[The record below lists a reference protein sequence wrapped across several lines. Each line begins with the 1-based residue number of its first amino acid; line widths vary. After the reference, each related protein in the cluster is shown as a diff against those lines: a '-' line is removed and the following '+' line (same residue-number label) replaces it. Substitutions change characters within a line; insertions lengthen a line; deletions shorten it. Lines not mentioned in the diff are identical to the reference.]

1 MTIEQEAKSYRLD
14 VNKEFVKNLN
24 ATFLE
29 TEQFIIKN
37 LHNSDERDSSLRRL
51 IEARSWCILCKDKH
65 GVR

>member
-1 MTIEQEAKSYRLD
+1 MNIEKEAESYRLD

-24 ATFLE
+24 AAFRE

-51 IEARSWCILCKDKH
+51 EEARAWCILCKDRH
-65 GVR
+65 GIR

>member
-51 IEARSWCILCKDKH
+51 EEAKSWCILCKDRH
-65 GVR
+65 GIR

>member
-29 TEQFIIKN
+29 TEQFILKS
-37 LHNSDERDSSLRRL
+37 LHNSDERESSLRRL
-51 IEARSWCILCKDKH
+51 EEAKSWCILCKDRH
-65 GVR
+65 GIR

>member
-29 TEQFIIKN
+29 TEQFIIKS

-51 IEARSWCILCKDKH
+51 EEAKSWCILCKDRH
-65 GVR
+65 GIR

>member
-29 TEQFIIKN
+29 TDQFIIKN

-51 IEARSWCILCKDKH
+51 EEAKSWCILCKDRH
-65 GVR
+65 GIR

>member
-29 TEQFIIKN
+29 TEQFILKS
-37 LHNSDERDSSLRRL
+37 LHNSDERESSLRRL
-51 IEARSWCILCKDKH
+51 EEAKSWCILCKHRH
-65 GVR
+65 GIR